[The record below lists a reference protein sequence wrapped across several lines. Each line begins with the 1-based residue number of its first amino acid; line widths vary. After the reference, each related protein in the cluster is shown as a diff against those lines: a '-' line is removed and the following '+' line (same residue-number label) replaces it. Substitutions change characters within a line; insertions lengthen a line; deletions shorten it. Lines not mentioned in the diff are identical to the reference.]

1 MSLGDAIAD
10 INKRT
15 ASLEEALR
23 YCRMRAEEI
32 VNWEI
37 EDDDDRAEVHCRA
50 NAIVLECDRML
61 ADE

>member
-10 INKRT
+10 INKRAAT
-15 ASLEEALR
+15 LKEALR

-32 VNWEI
+32 VDWEI
-37 EDDDDRAEVHCRA
+37 ADDDDRAEIHCRA